1 MLADA
6 EARKIDIILT
16 KSIQRFARNTVDLLK
31 TVRHLKEIG
40 VEVWFEKENICS
52 LSGDGELMLTILA
65 SFAQEESRSISDNI
79 KWRFQKKYEK
89 GIPHAK
95 FFIYGYRWK
104 DGELVIQN
112 EEAAIVRRVFKGYL
126 AGKTR
131 RDIQREL
138 ANIGAH
144 TMYGNLFQDSTIKQ
158 MLQNPVYKGNLVIQ
172 KTFVIDPI
180 TKHQV
185 INHGEKDKYV
195 VENHHEAIIDAAT
208 FNQVQEEMAWRKE
221 AGKQRGGYARNFL
234 NTSCFTGIIKCGI
247 CGKSYIHN
255 IRKYKGKPSEY
266 WSCLSNKGKAEE
278 RCGAYGAIPQPALER
293 ACMSALEM
301 AIFDKTEFLQRV
313 EKIVVPAYHSLLF
326 YLKDGKVIKQP
337 WKSTALKDMW
347 TEKRKEQVQQRMVQ
361 YRKSGLSSRYSA
373 FSERIFC
380 PTCDVKFVRCL
391 ETRKNRRVAYWR
403 SRNKYKCVH
412 TSGIQEDWL
421 KKTAAALLGESTFD
435 EQKFREQVEW
445 IEVQKNRTLLF
456 RFYSG
461 ENKEVQLP

>member
-1 MLADA
+1 
-6 EARKIDIILT
+6 
-16 KSIQRFARNTVDLLK
+16 
-31 TVRHLKEIG
+31 
-40 VEVWFEKENICS
+40 
-52 LSGDGELMLTILA
+52 
-65 SFAQEESRSISDNI
+65 
-79 KWRFQKKYEK
+79 
-89 GIPHAK
+89 
-95 FFIYGYRWK
+95 
-104 DGELVIQN
+104 
-112 EEAAIVRRVFKGYL
+112 
-126 AGKTR
+126 
-131 RDIQREL
+131 
-138 ANIGAH
+138 
-144 TMYGNLFQDSTIKQ
+144 MYGNLFQDSTIKQ

>member
-1 MLADA
+1 
-6 EARKIDIILT
+6 
-16 KSIQRFARNTVDLLK
+16 
-31 TVRHLKEIG
+31 
-40 VEVWFEKENICS
+40 
-52 LSGDGELMLTILA
+52 
-65 SFAQEESRSISDNI
+65 
-79 KWRFQKKYEK
+79 
-89 GIPHAK
+89 
-95 FFIYGYRWK
+95 
-104 DGELVIQN
+104 
-112 EEAAIVRRVFKGYL
+112 
-126 AGKTR
+126 
-131 RDIQREL
+131 
-138 ANIGAH
+138 
-144 TMYGNLFQDSTIKQ
+144 
-158 MLQNPVYKGNLVIQ
+158 
-172 KTFVIDPI
+172 
-180 TKHQV
+180 
-185 INHGEKDKYV
+185 
-195 VENHHEAIIDAAT
+195 
-208 FNQVQEEMAWRKE
+208 
-221 AGKQRGGYARNFL
+221 
-234 NTSCFTGIIKCGI
+234 
-247 CGKSYIHN
+247 
-255 IRKYKGKPSEY
+255 
-266 WSCLSNKGKAEE
+266 
-278 RCGAYGAIPQPALER
+278 
-293 ACMSALEM
+293 M

>member
-1 MLADA
+1 M
-6 EARKIDIILT
+6 
-16 KSIQRFARNTVDLLK
+16 
-31 TVRHLKEIG
+31 
-40 VEVWFEKENICS
+40 
-52 LSGDGELMLTILA
+52 
-65 SFAQEESRSISDNI
+65 
-79 KWRFQKKYEK
+79 
-89 GIPHAK
+89 
-95 FFIYGYRWK
+95 
-104 DGELVIQN
+104 
-112 EEAAIVRRVFKGYL
+112 
-126 AGKTR
+126 
-131 RDIQREL
+131 
-138 ANIGAH
+138 
-144 TMYGNLFQDSTIKQ
+144 
-158 MLQNPVYKGNLVIQ
+158 
-172 KTFVIDPI
+172 
-180 TKHQV
+180 
-185 INHGEKDKYV
+185 
-195 VENHHEAIIDAAT
+195 
-208 FNQVQEEMAWRKE
+208 
-221 AGKQRGGYARNFL
+221 
-234 NTSCFTGIIKCGI
+234 
-247 CGKSYIHN
+247 
-255 IRKYKGKPSEY
+255 
-266 WSCLSNKGKAEE
+266 
-278 RCGAYGAIPQPALER
+278 
-293 ACMSALEM
+293 
-301 AIFDKTEFLQRV
+301 
-313 EKIVVPAYHSLLF
+313 VPAYHSLLF

>member
-1 MLADA
+1 
-6 EARKIDIILT
+6 
-16 KSIQRFARNTVDLLK
+16 
-31 TVRHLKEIG
+31 
-40 VEVWFEKENICS
+40 
-52 LSGDGELMLTILA
+52 MLTILA

-89 GIPHAK
+89 EIPHAK

-112 EEAAIVRRVFKGYL
+112 EEAAIVRRIFKGYL

-403 SRNKYKCVH
+403 SRNKHKCVH